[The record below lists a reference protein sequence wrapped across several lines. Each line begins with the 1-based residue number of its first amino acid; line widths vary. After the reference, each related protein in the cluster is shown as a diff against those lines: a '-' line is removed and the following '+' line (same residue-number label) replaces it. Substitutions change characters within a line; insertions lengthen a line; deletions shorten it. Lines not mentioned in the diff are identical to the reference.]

1 MAAAHGNIHVITS
14 KQEWDGKLFEATTNG
29 KIIVVD
35 FTAAWCGPCKMIA
48 PFYAELSE
56 KYPQLVFLKVDV
68 DEMAEVSAEWDVRA
82 MPTFIFIKDGKQIDK
97 LVGLNQPELEKKVLN
112 CVAMTQS
119 A

>member
-1 MAAAHGNIHVITS
+1 MLL
-14 KQEWDGKLFEATTNG
+14 Q
-29 KIIVVD
+29 
-35 FTAAWCGPCKMIA
+35 
-48 PFYAELSE
+48 
-56 KYPQLVFLKVDV
+56 
-68 DEMAEVSAEWDVRA
+68 EVSAEWDVRA